1 MLVCCFP
8 FAVLASHWAA
18 LFGLKET
25 AEILCEAKADVNVA
39 TKNGETP
46 LHMAAEKGKT
56 DMVRY
61 LLTQGAKTDIRDKG
75 PNGGATAYDTAKKAG
90 QKEVMV
96 LLKPEGEKGGCC
108 VVQ

>member
-1 MLVCCFP
+1 
-8 FAVLASHWAA
+8 

-25 AEILCEAKADVNVA
+25 AEILCEAKADVNTQ

-46 LHMAAEKGKT
+46 LHMAAEKGKI

-61 LLTQGAKTDIRDKG
+61 LLSQGAKTDIRDKG
-75 PNGGATAYDTAKKAG
+75 PNGGATPYDTAKKAG

-96 LLKPEGEKGGCC
+96 LLKPQGDGGCC
-108 VVQ
+108 AIQ